1 MKSFICPNC
10 SSTKYKSHLYVSTMP
25 DPDDP
30 WSNILQQLECAKCEN
45 FIPAHLGERW
55 NNITIQ
61 DAKDEWISRFKK

>member
-1 MKSFICPNC
+1 
-10 SSTKYKSHLYVSTMP
+10 MP